1 MSAVF
6 PRTLLLSALSAAILA
21 ACSPPQD
28 SMAPAPRRV
37 MIETVTAAE
46 PQSRFEF
53 VGRVEARQTVDMA
66 FQVGGQL
73 ASLPIPEGQEVA
85 QGELVAELDL
95 EDFRR
100 AEREASVQ
108 LQQARN
114 DVERQRTLNERGIA
128 SQAALDS
135 AETSYELRVVALE
148 TARRNLGYASMRAPF
163 DGLLSRQLV
172 ESFTVVS
179 PGQPIVRLYDVSE
192 LRVSVP
198 VTEDMIATLE
208 ADDLISVQAV
218 FPFLPDEVFA
228 LEPREMIT
236 EPDAA
241 SQTYRAVLALPND
254 LPVNL
259 LPGMTAT
266 VTAEFERP
274 RTDMSNL
281 RVPVRAISYASDGH
295 PSVWVFDGQT
305 VSRRLVQTGDVRD
318 ESVLILEGLER
329 GERIV
334 TAGVSALV
342 EGMRVRPLEED
353 A

>member
-1 MSAVF
+1 MNVL
-6 PRTLLLSALSAAILA
+6 PRAFLTTVLSAAVLA
-21 ACSPPQD
+21 ACSAPED

-37 MIETVTAAE
+37 MIETVESTA

-53 VGRVEARQTVDMA
+53 VGRIEARQTVDMA

-73 ASLPIPEGQEVA
+73 ASLPIPEGQDITEG
-85 QGELVAELDL
+85 QLVAELDL

-100 AEREASVQ
+100 AEREANVQ

-128 SQAALDS
+128 SQAALDN
-135 AETSYELRVVALE
+135 AETAYELRVVALE
-148 TARRNLGYASMRAPF
+148 TARRNLGYATLRAPF
-163 DGLLSRQLV
+163 DGVLSRQLV

-179 PGQPIVRLYDVSE
+179 PGQPILRLQDVSE
-192 LRVSVP
+192 LRVSIP
-198 VTEDMIATLE
+198 VTESMIATLNE
-208 ADDLISVQAV
+208 DDVISVEAS
-218 FPFLPDEVFA
+218 FPFLPDESFV
-228 LEPREMIT
+228 LEQREFIT

-241 SQTYRAVLALPND
+241 SQTYRAILALPSE
-254 LPVNL
+254 LPVNI

-266 VTAEFERP
+266 VIAEFDRP
-274 RTDMSNL
+274 LTEMASV
-281 RVPVRAISYASDGH
+281 RVPVRAISYAADGS
-295 PSVWVFDGQT
+295 PSVWIFDGES
-305 VSRRLVQTGDVRD
+305 VSRRLVETGDVRD
-318 ESVLILEGLER
+318 ESVNILGGLET

>member
-1 MSAVF
+1 MNAL
-6 PRTLLLSALSAAILA
+6 PRAFLMTALAATILA
-21 ACSPPQD
+21 ACSPPED

-37 MIETVTAAE
+37 MIETVSSAA
-46 PQSRFEF
+46 PQSEFEF

-73 ASLPIPEGQEVA
+73 TSLPVTEGQPVSE
-85 QGELVAELDL
+85 GELIAQLDL

-128 SQAALDS
+128 SQAALDN
-135 AETSYELRVVALE
+135 AETAYQLRVVALE
-148 TARRNLGYASMRAPF
+148 TARRNLDYATLSAPF

-179 PGQPIVRLYDVSE
+179 PGQPILRLYDVSE

-198 VTEDMIATLE
+198 VTETMIATLG
-208 ADDLISVQAV
+208 ADDVISVEAS
-218 FPFLPDEVFA
+218 FPFLPGQVFE
-228 LEPREMIT
+228 LEQRELIT

-241 SQTYRAVLALPND
+241 SQTYRAVLALPNN
-254 LPVNL
+254 LPANI

-266 VTAEFERP
+266 VRAEFERP
-274 RTDMSNL
+274 RVEGANV
-281 RVPVRAISYASDGH
+281 RIPVQAISYAADGH
-295 PSVWVFDGQT
+295 PSVWVFDGT
-305 VSRRLVQTGDVRD
+305 SVSRRLVETGDVRD
-318 ESVLILEGLER
+318 ETVGVTEGLEP

-353 A
+353 G